1 MPLGVRNVAK
11 GAKRPRTVGHDFR
24 HFHGSF
30 GRSVIAVL
38 PPLVWIRRVA
48 PNATGAVIWVSA
60 IVVIARVVFA
70 ARLVVAVVCVR
81 RLHIPRLTRASAH
94 SLRLA
99 SAIILLLFAF
109 HRFVASGGVVH
120 RRDVLAVERREIDS
134 RTVVRV
140 TRVRSVPSD

>member
-11 GAKRPRTVGHDFR
+11 GAKRPRTIRHDFR
-24 HFHGSF
+24 HFNGSF
-30 GRSVIAVL
+30 GRSGIAEL
-38 PPLVWIRRVA
+38 PPLVRIRRVA
-48 PNATGAVIWVSA
+48 PNTAAFTIRVST

-70 ARLVVAVVCVR
+70 ARLVVAVFVR
-81 RLHIPRLTRASAH
+81 RLRVPRLTRASAD

-109 HRFVASGGVVH
+109 CRFVASGGVVH
-120 RRDVLAVERREIDS
+120 RRDVLAVERREIDP